1 MHSVADYNTYEN
13 AKTTV
18 ASRVVV
24 TLLVLI
30 FVACMAAAVY
40 IAHTYQQG
48 DAEYESL
55 ADQYF
60 ELPDEDAYSTNTE
73 IQGFNIDWDA
83 LRAINPDIV
92 GWVYVP
98 STSINYPIVWRE
110 GDDEYYLKHTFTGD
124 AEYNFGATYGCIMLS
139 GVNAGDFS
147 DDLNI
152 VYGHHMANGSMFAGL
167 AQLYQNSVLFNETR
181 RFYVLTPTKNY
192 RLKSLSIEKVS
203 EDDTSIVIPN
213 FDSYEDMQ
221 EYISKRL
228 IRSSV
233 NLIETKVKT
242 ENWNKLIAFSTCSEP
257 DNENRLI
264 TFCYV
269 EYEYDVVQ
277 GDDDGEGG
285 DGEGGEGGEGGT
297 DGEGAD
303 GASADAQGGE
313 GVTGEGAAAVP
324 SASTDVL
331 STPEQVA
338 AQAQALESTE

>member
-1 MHSVADYNTYEN
+1 
-13 AKTTV
+13 
-18 ASRVVV
+18 
-24 TLLVLI
+24 
-30 FVACMAAAVY
+30 MAAAVY

-110 GDDEYYLKHTFTGD
+110 GDDEYYLKHT
-124 AEYNFGATYGCIMLS
+124 
-139 GVNAGDFS
+139 S

-285 DGEGGEGGEGGT
+285 DGEGA
-297 DGEGAD
+297 DGAD